1 MNMTDLIVRRCL
13 MSCFIECMESSE
25 KIRTLSWR
33 TAKTTLK
40 RTAVIRSDSETMLNF
55 EYAFYL
61 GKGLSINVFDM
72 ANKMSHMWY

>member
-1 MNMTDLIVRRCL
+1 
-13 MSCFIECMESSE
+13 MSYFIECMESSE

-40 RTAVIRSDSETMLNF
+40 RKAVIQSDSETMLNF

>member
-1 MNMTDLIVRRCL
+1 

-40 RTAVIRSDSETMLNF
+40 RTAVIQSDSETMLNF